1 MKLRLASYN
10 IQYGRGKDDRYDIG
24 RIVDEIGEQDLVAVQ
39 EVERNASR
47 NGYQDQPAEIAAR
60 LDQMHWVYG
69 PGIDLDA
76 SDIVDGKP
84 THRRRQFGNM
94 VLSRWPIVSVI
105 HHTLPKIGLARAN
118 HLQRILTEAVIDAPF
133 GPIRFLSTH
142 LEHVSPMT
150 RMPQVAYM
158 KELLLRGHERGASFG
173 TRDPDSPWLD
183 RPAPPQPMSA
193 IVMGDM
199 NFEPNGPEY
208 VALCGDWSNWDGRV
222 TPLHGLVDAW
232 VAAGNETET
241 GNTLPRP
248 GRDFFRIDHCFV
260 TTDLAHAV
268 TRAWIGTQAMGSDH
282 NPIFVEM
289 EMDRL
294 DRSFQAV

>member
-1 MKLRLASYN
+1 MILNLASYN
-10 IQYGRGKDDRYDIG
+10 IQYGRGKDDRYDLG
-24 RIVDEIGEQDLVAVQ
+24 RIVDELGDPDLIALQ

-60 LDQMHWVYG
+60 LDHLHWVYG

-76 SDIVDGKP
+76 SEIVDGKP
-84 THRRRQFGNM
+84 VHRRRQFGNM
-94 VLSRWPIVSVI
+94 VLSRWPILSVI

-118 HLQRILTEAVIDAPF
+118 HLQRILIEAVIDAPW

-150 RMPQVAYM
+150 RMPQVRYLKDLM
-158 KELLLRGHERGASFG
+158 LRGHERGASFG
-173 TRDPDSPWLD
+173 TQDPDSPWLD

-199 NFEPNGPEY
+199 NFEPNSPEY
-208 VALCGDWSNWDGRV
+208 VELCGDYSTFSGRV

-232 VAAGNETET
+232 VAAGHETET
-241 GNTLPRP
+241 GDTLPKP
-248 GRDFFRIDHCFV
+248 GRDHFRIDHCFA
-260 TTDLAHAV
+260 TTDLAPAI
-268 TRAWIGTQAMGSDH
+268 TECWIGVDAQGSDH
-282 NPIFVEM
+282 NPIFVRM
-289 EMDRL
+289 DMDR
-294 DRSFQAV
+294 RAG